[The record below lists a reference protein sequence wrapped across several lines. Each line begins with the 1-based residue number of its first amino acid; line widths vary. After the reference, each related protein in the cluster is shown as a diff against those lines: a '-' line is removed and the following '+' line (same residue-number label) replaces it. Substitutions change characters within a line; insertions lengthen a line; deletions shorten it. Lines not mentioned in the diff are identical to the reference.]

1 MPVIPGCAPGN
12 SGHWGAAGK
21 MPERKVA
28 RPDAHQRMLEKY
40 DTNKD
45 AQLDDAERKA
55 VKKD

>member
-1 MPVIPGCAPGN
+1 
-12 SGHWGAAGK
+12 

-45 AQLDDAERKA
+45 AQLDDAERRA